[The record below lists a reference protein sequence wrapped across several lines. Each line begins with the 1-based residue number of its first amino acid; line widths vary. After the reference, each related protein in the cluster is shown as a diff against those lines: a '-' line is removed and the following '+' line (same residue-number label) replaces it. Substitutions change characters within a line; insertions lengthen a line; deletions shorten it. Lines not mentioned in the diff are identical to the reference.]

1 MLTLTNEEIIKDIQ
15 DGIRVQENMYLLYS
29 KNITLLKIWS
39 KRYNAIIGEEDVLQE
54 CYIALHKAV
63 QAFDLSMG
71 YKFITYLQSAVKT
84 HFSRVSAKSSNTA
97 INLKDKRLLAQ
108 YIELNKKEQ
117 QAAGC
122 DISIN
127 KAADLLQCSENDI
140 QRILQY
146 INLQKCASID
156 NPITSGSSDNLKVSE
171 ILPDKTNIEKDFEQ
185 QDNKEQLKQVWGY
198 IGDICTDREQDI
210 IKQHYKSNVTLTQ
223 LASNYG
229 ISSQRAGQIEEQALK
244 KIRNDEQFRQWAKS
258 FDYCIDMTY
267 HYGFNTWR
275 NNGASAVEMA
285 TEVRERYKNWMA
297 AKEQREIEKQ
307 KSIMFADMVAKG
319 LIPADCQYCI

>member
-29 KNITLLKIWS
+29 QNITLLKLWS
-39 KRYNAIIGEEDVLQE
+39 KKYNAIIGEEDVLQE

-71 YKFITYLQSAVKT
+71 YKFITYLQSVVKT
-84 HFSRVSAKSSNTA
+84 HFSRVSAKSGNAS
-97 INLKDKRLLAQ
+97 INLKDKKLLAQ

-117 QAAGC
+117 QKTGC

-127 KAADLLQCSENDI
+127 KAANLLLCSEKDI
-140 QRILQY
+140 LRILQY
-146 INLQKCASID
+146 INLQHCASID
-156 NPITSGSSDNLKVSE
+156 KPISNNADDKLNVAEVIPSKV
-171 ILPDKTNIEKDFEQ
+171 NIEKDFEQ
-185 QDNKEQLKQVWGY
+185 QDSKEQLKQVWGY
-198 IGDICTDREQDI
+198 IGNICTDREQDI
-210 IKQHYKSNVTLTQ
+210 IRQHYKNNVTLTQ
-223 LASNYG
+223 LAINYG
-229 ISSQRAGQIEEQALK
+229 ISASRAGQIEEQALK

-285 TEVRERYKNWMA
+285 TEVRERYKKWMDLQV
-297 AKEQREIEKQ
+297 QREIEKQ
-307 KSIMFADMVAKG
+307 KSIMLADMISKG
-319 LIPADCQYCI
+319 LLPADCQYCV

>member
-29 KNITLLKIWS
+29 QNITLLKLWS
-39 KRYNAIIGEEDVLQE
+39 KKYNAIIGEEDVLQE

-84 HFSRVSAKSSNTA
+84 HFIRVSDKCSNTN
-97 INLKDKRLLAQ
+97 ISLKDKRLLVQ
-108 YIELNKKEQ
+108 YIELNKSEQ
-117 QAAGC
+117 QAKGC
-122 DISIN
+122 NISIN
-127 KAADLLQCSENDI
+127 KAADLLLCSEKDI

-146 INLQKCASID
+146 VNLQNCASID
-156 NPITSGSSDNLKVSE
+156 KPISNNAD
-171 ILPDKTNIEKDFEQ
+171 DKLNVAEVIPSKANIEKDYEQ
-185 QDNKEQLKQVWGY
+185 QDSKEQLKQVWGY
-198 IGDICTDREQDI
+198 IDNICTDREQDI
-210 IKQHYKSNVTLTQ
+210 IKQHYKNSVTLTQ
-223 LASNYG
+223 LAINYG

-267 HYGFNTWR
+267 HYGFNAWR

-285 TEVRERYKNWMA
+285 TEVRERYKKWMA

-307 KSIMFADMVAKG
+307 KSIVIADMIAKG
-319 LIPADCQYCI
+319 LIPADCQYGI

>member
-1 MLTLTNEEIIKDIQ
+1 LTNEKIIKDIQ

-29 KNITLLKIWS
+29 QNITLLKLWS

-84 HFSRVSAKSSNTA
+84 HFSRASDKYRNTN
-97 INLKDKRLLAQ
+97 ISPNDKKLLGQ

-117 QAAGC
+117 QTAGC

-127 KAADLLQCSENDI
+127 KAANLLHCSEKDI

-146 INLQKCASID
+146 VNLQNCASID
-156 NPITSGSSDNLKVSE
+156 KPITSGASDNLKVAE
-171 ILPDKTNIEKDFEQ
+171 ILPDKINIEKDYEQ
-185 QDNKEQLKQVWGY
+185 QDSKEQLKQVWGY
-198 IGDICTDREQDI
+198 IDNICTDREQDI
-210 IKQHYKSNVTLTQ
+210 IKQHYKDNVTLTQ
-223 LASNYG
+223 LAINYSF
-229 ISSQRAGQIEEQALK
+229 SSQRAGQIEEQAFK

-267 HYGFNTWR
+267 HYGFNTWK
-275 NNGASAVEMA
+275 NNGASTVEMA
-285 TEVRERYKNWMA
+285 AEIRERKQQKIWQR
-297 AKEQREIEKQ
+297 KERIRQQALQDLKQ
-307 KSIMFADMVAKG
+307 KFAAAGIAFEFDV
-319 LIPADCQYCI
+319 